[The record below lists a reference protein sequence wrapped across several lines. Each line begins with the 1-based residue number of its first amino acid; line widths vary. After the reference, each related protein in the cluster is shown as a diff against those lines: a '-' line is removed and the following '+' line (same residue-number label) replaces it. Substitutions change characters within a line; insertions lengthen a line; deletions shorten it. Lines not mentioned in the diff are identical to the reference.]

1 MSITT
6 RLRWK
11 RVVNELRFLHEEL
24 SLLKE
29 IATKTNTAFQ
39 EHYERFCA
47 ERGIDIRALNDKHR
61 ERIDELYGVKK
72 EVAPEEEP
80 PPVDG
85 PPPGP
90 GELVVGS
97 LAEPASEEPPE
108 IEDVD
113 IHDSFAKLFK
123 TIATKIHPDKAQ
135 NEEARRDYEA
145 KFKEAKEA
153 LDFQKYF
160 KLIELAEEL
169 DIDLPKNYNEQ
180 IRWMKK
186 ENKRMS
192 KIIGKQRTTYNYLF
206 AEAENETAR
215 DELIKGFLK
224 QLFGLTVE

>member
-90 GELVVGS
+90 GGPPPQGGPPPGGPPPGGPGGPPHGPPPGAPHGPRPGLHQGGIPSPNNNVQNAPLAQLV
-97 LAEPASEEPPE
+97 E
-108 IEDVD
+108 
-113 IHDSFAKLFK
+113 
-123 TIATKIHPDKAQ
+123 
-135 NEEARRDYEA
+135 
-145 KFKEAKEA
+145 
-153 LDFQKYF
+153 
-160 KLIELAEEL
+160 
-169 DIDLPKNYNEQ
+169 
-180 IRWMKK
+180 
-186 ENKRMS
+186 
-192 KIIGKQRTTYNYLF
+192 
-206 AEAENETAR
+206 
-215 DELIKGFLK
+215 
-224 QLFGLTVE
+224 

>member
-11 RVVNELRFLHEEL
+11 RVVNELRFLHEE
-24 SLLKE
+24 SGLLKE
-29 IATKTNTAFQ
+29 ITTKTNTAFQ
-39 EHYERFCA
+39 EYYERFCA
-47 ERGIDIRALNDKHR
+47 ERSIDIRARNDNHR
-61 ERIDELYGVKK
+61 ERIDEAYGIKK
-72 EVAPEEEP
+72 DTPTEEGEDP
-80 PPVDG
+80 AAR
-85 PPPGP
+85 PPPGA
-90 GELVVGS
+90 GELMVGS
-97 LAEPASEEPPE
+97 LSEPSSEDPPE
-108 IEDVD
+108 IEDID

-123 TIATKIHPDKAQ
+123 MIATKIHPDKAQ
-135 NEEARRDYEA
+135 DEETRQDYES

-169 DIDLPKNYNEQ
+169 DIELPKNYNEQ

-206 AEAENETAR
+206 AEAENDTAR